1 MKTHPHKSPH
11 KRIGTKN
18 SDLFLKFIK
27 NILISECYKI
37 STFFAYLFWDMKYVK
52 LKLKPG
58 VLK

>member
-1 MKTHPHKSPH
+1 MKTHSHNSPH

-27 NILISECYKI
+27 NHLISDRYKI

-52 LKLKPG
+52 LRI
-58 VLK
+58 